1 MRRSE
6 RRRTAVGK
14 DDLKRLLEN
23 HRREIEEGARP
34 FKELLEW
41 VRQGEVKMPPR
52 GLEEVIP

>member
-23 HRREIEEGARP
+23 LRREIEEGARP
-34 FKELLEW
+34 FRELRTL
-41 VRQGEVKMPPR
+41 VDLGMK
-52 GLEEVIP
+52 G